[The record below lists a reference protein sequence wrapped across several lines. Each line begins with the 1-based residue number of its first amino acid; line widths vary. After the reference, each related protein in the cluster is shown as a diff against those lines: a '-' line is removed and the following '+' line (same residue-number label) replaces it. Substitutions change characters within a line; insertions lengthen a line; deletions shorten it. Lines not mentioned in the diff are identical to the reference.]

1 MSYERRIKMTNKS
14 VFEQVIA
21 YNEACDC
28 NCSTCKY
35 RYSKGKDAICSG
47 IADQLMDLEIELIA
61 LETELIKLGN
71 DSRER
76 ELKLMRVEET
86 MVF

>member
-1 MSYERRIKMTNKS
+1 MLKTS

-28 NCSTCKY
+28 NCSSCKY
-35 RYSKGKDAICSG
+35 RYSKGKDTICSG
-47 IADQLMDLEIELIA
+47 IADQLMDLEIELVV

-71 DSRER
+71 ESRER
-76 ELKLMRVEET
+76 ELNLMRIEET
-86 MVF
+86 MIF